1 MVGLP
6 AVGRPSPAPENGEL
20 VTRTRKCT
28 GRRGGW
34 LATSAL
40 AAVLPL
46 ALAASAGPAPAAVAA
61 PVRPALP
68 AGNWA
73 SGAWSSGTDTA
84 GPVAT
89 LASVRSIIGAD
100 TGAAANLT
108 GQGVG
113 VALIDTG
120 VAPVPGLP
128 AAQIVNGP
136 DLSFE
141 SQSTNLRYLDTYGH
155 GTHMAG
161 IIVGNDSATGTKG
174 LAPKAKLT
182 SLKIGTATGAVDV
195 TQMIAALDWVV
206 KHKGDD
212 PANPIRVVNLSYG
225 SGGNP
230 PTWTD
235 PLQYAA
241 EKAWQAGIVV
251 VAAVGNNGNDAGTLT
266 NPATDEWIVGVGATA
281 TNGTTTVADDSLAP
295 FTNLST
301 AGKQVD
307 LLAPGTSIASLRD
320 EGSNIDATYPAA
332 RVGSTLFRGSGTSQ
346 ATAVASAAAALL
358 LQAKP
363 TATPNQV
370 KDWLVKGATYVP
382 NGKAASMGLRQLNVN
397 GALARTATVAAVP
410 TWNKS
415 TGLGLVEAARGS
427 SHVTYDGVPLVGE
440 NSVWGPLL
448 STLWAPKAA
457 AQTSWSG
464 GQWMGYR
471 VAGDGWT
478 GTSWAS
484 KTWASATWA
493 GAPWSGASS
502 WQDPAWSGHTWSGHT
517 WSGQTWSA
525 HTWSSDDW
533 SSAHWA

>member
-1 MVGLP
+1 VP
-6 AVGRPSPAPENGEL
+6 V
-20 VTRTRKCT
+20 
-28 GRRGGW
+28 
-34 LATSAL
+34 AL
-40 AAVLPL
+40 T
-46 ALAASAGPAPAAVAA
+46 AASAGPGPAAAA
-61 PVRPALP
+61 ARPAL
-68 AGNWA
+68 ASNWA
-73 SGAWSSGTDTA
+73 SGGWAGGTDTTT
-84 GPVAT
+84 PLTT
-89 LASVRSIIGAD
+89 LAAVRTIIGAD
-100 TGAAANLT
+100 TGAAASLT

-141 SQSTNLRYLDTYGH
+141 SQAANLRYLDTYGH

-161 IIVGNDSATGTKG
+161 IIVGNDTASGTKG

-182 SLKIGTATGAVDV
+182 SIKIGTATGAVDV
-195 TQMIAALDWVV
+195 TQMVAALDWVV

-212 PANPIRVVNLSYG
+212 PANPIKVVNLSYG

-235 PLQYAA
+235 PLQFAA

-251 VAAVGNNGNDAGTLT
+251 VAAVGNNGNSAGKLT
-266 NPATDEWIVGVGATA
+266 NPATDEWILGVGATA
-281 TNGTTTVADDSLAP
+281 TNGTTAVSDDALAP
-295 FTNLST
+295 FTNLAV

-320 EGSNIDATYPAA
+320 EGSNVDNTYPTA

-346 ATAVASAAAALL
+346 ATAVASAAAALV

-370 KDWLVKGATYVP
+370 KDWLVKGGSYVP
-382 NGKAASMGLRQLNVN
+382 NGKAATMGLRELNVN
-397 GALARTATVAAVP
+397 GALARTATAAAVP

-415 TGLGLVEAARGS
+415 TGLGLFESARGT
-427 SHVTYDGVPLVGE
+427 SHVTYDGIPLIGE
-440 NSVWGPLL
+440 NSVWGPVLGA
-448 STLWAPKAA
+448 LWAPRSA

-484 KTWASATWA
+484 KTWASATWS
-493 GAPWSGASS
+493 GSPWGGLSGS
-502 WQDPAWSGHTWSGHT
+502 WQDPAWSAHTWSGHT
-517 WSGQTWSA
+517 WSGQTWSG

-533 SSAHWA
+533 STAGWR

>member
-1 MVGLP
+1 
-6 AVGRPSPAPENGEL
+6 

-28 GRRGGW
+28 SRRGGGW
-34 LATSAL
+34 LAARAL
-40 AAVLPL
+40 AAVVPI
-46 ALAASAGPAPAAVAA
+46 ALTAAATGPGPAAMAAAT
-61 PVRPALP
+61 RPAP
-68 AGNWA
+68 TAGNWA
-73 SGAWSSGTDTA
+73 SGTWSSGTDTA

-100 TGAAANLT
+100 TGAAASLT

-141 SQSTNLRYLDTYGH
+141 SQSSNLRYLDTYGH

-161 IIVGNDSATGTKG
+161 IIVGNDTVSGAKG

-182 SLKIGTATGAVDV
+182 SIKIGTATGAVDV
-195 TQMIAALDWVV
+195 SQMIAALDWVV
-206 KHKGDD
+206 KHRTDD

-251 VAAVGNNGNDAGTLT
+251 VAAVGNNGNSAGTLT
-266 NPATDEWIVGVGATA
+266 NPATDEWIVGVGATN
-281 TNGTTTVADDSLAP
+281 TNGTTTVSDDTLAT

-320 EGSNIDATYPAA
+320 EGSNIDQTYPTA

-346 ATAVASAAAALL
+346 ATAVTSAAAALL
-358 LQAKP
+358 WQAKP
-363 TATPNQV
+363 TATPNQI
-370 KDWLVKGATYVP
+370 KDWLVKGAAYVP
-382 NGKAASMGLRQLNVN
+382 NGKAASMGLGELNVN
-397 GALARTATVAAVP
+397 GALARTATAAAVP
-410 TWNKS
+410 TWNRS
-415 TGLGLVEAARGS
+415 TGLGLIEAARGS
-427 SHVTYDGVPLVGE
+427 SHVTYDGIPLVGE
-440 NSVWGPLL
+440 YSVWGPLL
-448 STLWAPKAA
+448 SALWAPRSA

-471 VAGDGWT
+471 VAGDAWT

-484 KTWASATWA
+484 KTWAPAAWT
-493 GAPWSGASS
+493 GAPWGGASS
-502 WQDPAWSGHTWSGHT
+502 WQDPTWSAHTWSGHT
-517 WSGQTWSA
+517 WSGQTWSG
-525 HTWSSDDW
+525 HTWSSDSW
-533 SSAHWA
+533 STAGWQ